1 MGQQHTRR
9 KRRPRLQKP
18 DTVNIILGS
27 LTIILLF
34 VWGGLYWKESSQQAL
49 IVNANGA
56 AQSEQALQEEV
67 GLPAAEPGSASP
79 AVDAPPAATDE
90 TVKPAEQAADKPGV
104 SGEGTQQIPEETA
117 KPAVREKAP
126 LPAKTSKPASTA
138 KPNKQ
143 TVTKQDAGVK
153 AKPETPIA
161 TETEPPISL
170 SEKYERQI
178 VQVQAKCTQDMNEVL
193 AGAESSIEQMD
204 KSDPYAF
211 QQLNQ
216 KWVDELANV
225 ESACTSSFQEIIQK
239 AENDAVEPE
248 ITEEW
253 EQTFSALMLKL
264 QSEFEA
270 KLLQLMEG

>member
-1 MGQQHTRR
+1 MGQQHTRK

-34 VWGGLYWKESSQQAL
+34 LWGGLYWKESSQQAL
-49 IVNANGA
+49 IVNADGA
-56 AQSEQALQEEV
+56 AQSEHALQEEI
-67 GLPAAEPGSASP
+67 GLPTAEPSASP
-79 AVDAPPAATDE
+79 AVEAQPAATDE
-90 TVKPAEQAADKPGV
+90 TVKPAEQAAEKPGI
-104 SGEGTQQIPEETA
+104 SGGEIQQLPESA
-117 KPAVREKAP
+117 KPAVRDKAP

-143 TVTKQDAGVK
+143 TVAKPDAGVK
-153 AKPETPIA
+153 VKPGTPIA
-161 TETEPPISL
+161 KETKPPISL
-170 SEKYERQI
+170 SEKYEQQI
-178 VQVQAKCTQDMNEVL
+178 VQVQVKCTQDMNEIL
-193 AGAESSIEQMD
+193 AGAKSSIEQLD

-216 KWVDELANV
+216 KWMDGLANV
-225 ESACTSSFQEIIQK
+225 ESACTSSFQEIIQN

-248 ITEEW
+248 ITVEW
-253 EQTFSALMLKL
+253 EQKFNALMLKL
-264 QSEFEA
+264 QSDFEM